1 MRAIDLSCL
10 LLSPIAAGFLMTYG
24 GMQTAI
30 LVIALWNLFAWLPE
44 CYLLY
49 IAQQASSLLR

>member
-1 MRAIDLSCL
+1 
-10 LLSPIAAGFLMTYG
+10 MTYG

-30 LVIALWNLFAWLPE
+30 LVIALWNLAAWIPE

-49 IAQQASSLLR
+49 VAQQASAALR